1 MNIIKAQNYE
11 ELSTIVAD
19 LIEKQ
24 INENKDSVL
33 GLATGSSPV
42 GTYENL
48 RQRNIDFSHV
58 KTVNLDEYQGLS
70 KDNNQSYMYFMNENL
85 FKYINI
91 DYNNVN
97 IPNGLAKNLE
107 EECKRYN
114 ELLEKIGPRDIQIL
128 GLGLNGHIGF
138 NEPNIEFIP
147 NTHVVNLSKS
157 TIDANSR
164 FFDCY
169 EDVPTKAITMG
180 IKNILDAKHIILI
193 VSGKAKA
200 NILKEALYG
209 PITPNVQASILQLH
223 KNVTV
228 VATSEALTEIC

>member
-114 ELLEKIGPRDIQIL
+114 ELLENIGPRDIQIL

-138 NEPNIEFIP
+138 NEPNTEFIP

-164 FFDCY
+164 FFERY